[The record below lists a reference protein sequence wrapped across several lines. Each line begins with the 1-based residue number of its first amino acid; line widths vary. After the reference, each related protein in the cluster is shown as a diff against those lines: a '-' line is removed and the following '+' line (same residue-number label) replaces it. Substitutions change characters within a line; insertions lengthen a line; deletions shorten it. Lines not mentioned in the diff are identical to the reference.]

1 MANANMQRVS
11 VKAITARSSKS
22 FLVEVEE
29 GNFLLIEVA
38 DEEKQQLP
46 GLTVEAAPALAQ
58 APAQAPALAPAQAP
72 ARKSRKPRYTEAEKA
87 AWKKDQ
93 EDNWS
98 FVVEISECIGKGRYT
113 TRKGKVIEVAVHK
126 EEGNKYRLLYL
137 SQCGLFGGAEE
148 GFGWLADKGRVQLA

>member
-1 MANANMQRVS
+1 MATMNRVS

-29 GNFLLIEVA
+29 GEFLLIEVA
-38 DEEKQQLP
+38 DEEKQLP
-46 GLTVEAAPALAQ
+46 CLTVEAQAQPPAPAPAL
-58 APAQAPALAPAQAP
+58 AQAP

-87 AWKKDQ
+87 AWKKEQ

-113 TRKGKVIEVAVHK
+113 TRKGKDIEVAVHK